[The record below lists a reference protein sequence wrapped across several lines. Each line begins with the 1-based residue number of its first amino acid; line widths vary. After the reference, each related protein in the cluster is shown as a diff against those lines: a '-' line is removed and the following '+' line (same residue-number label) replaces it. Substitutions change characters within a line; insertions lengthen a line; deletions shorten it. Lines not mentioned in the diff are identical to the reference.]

1 MKLFQKSHDGGK
13 DSGVTG
19 YWLIEWKWLFSIV
32 LLRFSKGSREAFHS
46 HAFNAWTLWL
56 KGSVVE
62 EYLTSEKYSWSPFK
76 WKYTPRTCFHKIIA
90 NETSWAISFRGP
102 WADTWEEFKDGKK
115 YTLTSGRKLY
125 TTQTTNVQD
134 LFNKLINLGYYASIP
149 TYNSSRF
156 MCIAAVYAKAEKAI
170 TPEEYAEL
178 VTAIK
183 NYLQR
188 GAAEYSLDRLLQING
203 LPCNFNACLQV
214 YKNWSK
220 RPTLRDNST
229 NG

>member
-1 MKLFQKSHDGGK
+1 MKLFHKSHDGGK

-56 KGSVVE
+56 KGSVIE
-62 EYLTSEKYSWSPFK
+62 EYLTSEKYTWKPFN
-76 WKYTPRTCFHKIIA
+76 WKYTPRTCFHKVIA

-115 YTLTSGRKLY
+115 YTLTNGRKLY
-125 TTQTTNVQD
+125 TEPQNQKHVSNIQNI
-134 LFNKLINLGYYASIP
+134 FNKLIHQNYY
-149 TYNSSRF
+149 TDRMVYNSSRF
-156 MCIAAVYAKAEKAI
+156 MCVAALYAREEEVI
-170 TPEEYAEL
+170 TIDEYDQ
-178 VTAIK
+178 VMKGIK
-183 NYLQR
+183 DYLQR
-188 GAAEYSLDRLLQING
+188 GATEYTLDRLLQVNG
-203 LPCNFNACLQV
+203 LPCDFNACLQV

-220 RPTLRDNST
+220 RPHLK
-229 NG
+229 G